1 MAYPIKD
8 CSCED
13 FPCCEHADNYPSE
26 PEFCDD
32 CGFAHRSIDCPTGYE
47 ENVDDEEE
55 DEAPYA
61 CCECCEDEPCD
72 PPNTHPWPCDLCD

>member
-1 MAYPIKD
+1 MYPIKD

-26 PEFCDD
+26 PEYCDI

-47 ENVDDEEE
+47 EDVNE
-55 DEAPYA
+55 DE
-61 CCECCEDEPCD
+61 
-72 PPNTHPWPCDLCD
+72 